1 MLSKQEAQDA
11 VIIALDMSR
20 EEALELC
27 DKLSGKA
34 RWVKVGMTLFYRY
47 GPTIVDEMRER
58 GFKVFLDLKLH
69 DIPFQIRGAALS
81 ASLCGADI
89 LSIHG
94 LGGSEMISQGREGTE
109 EAANMR
115 GGDRT
120 KLIAISVLTSMDQEA
135 LSSIGVSLP
144 VADEVSKLAR
154 LAVGSGADGI
164 VCSPQEAA
172 AMRKLLGPEA
182 IIVTPG
188 IRPAGA
194 DVGDQ
199 KRISTPSAAIE
210 AGASKLVIGRP
221 ITKAD
226 DPCEAFNAIICELM
240 GQDV

>member
-1 MLSKQEAQDA
+1 MTDAEARDA
-11 VIIALDMSR
+11 IIIALDMSR

-27 DKLSGKA
+27 DKLKGRA

-58 GFKVFLDLKLH
+58 GLNVFLDLKLH
-69 DIPFQIRGAALS
+69 DIPFQIHGAAYA
-81 ASLCGADI
+81 ASLSGADI

-94 LGGSEMISQGREGTE
+94 LGGAQMIAEGRAGAE
-109 EAANMR
+109 EAAEQR
-115 GGDRT
+115 GGNRT
-120 KLIAISVLTSMDQEA
+120 KLVAISVLTSMDQAA
-135 LSSIGVSLP
+135 LSSIGVESP
-144 VADEVSKLAR
+144 VAEEVSRLAS
-154 LAVGSGADGI
+154 LAVGAGADGI

-172 AMRKLLGPEA
+172 DMRALLGPDA
-182 IIVTPG
+182 MIVTPG

-199 KRISTPSAAIE
+199 KRISTPAAAIA

-226 DPCEAFNAIICELM
+226 DPVHSFEDIVAEL
-240 GQDV
+240 V